1 MWMDETISS
10 ESLDFET
17 SDDLVSD
24 TSTIGRPLPSLEGLT
39 RLDYKIPGELASR
52 LDKASRKEGVD
63 VSNYLLAA
71 FSVVLGR
78 YVQD

>member
-1 MWMDETISS
+1 MWMDENLSCDS
-10 ESLDFET
+10 VNFET
-17 SDDLVSD
+17 SDDLVPD

>member
-52 LDKASRKEGVD
+52 LDKASRNEGVAA
-63 VSNYLLAA
+63 SNYLLAA